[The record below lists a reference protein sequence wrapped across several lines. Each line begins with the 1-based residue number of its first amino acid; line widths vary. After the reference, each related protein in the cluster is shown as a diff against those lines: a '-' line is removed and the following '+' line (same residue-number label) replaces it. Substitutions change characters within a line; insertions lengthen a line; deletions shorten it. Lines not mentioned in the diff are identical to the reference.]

1 MISHFDASSRTIY
14 SCFIKQCIEMY
25 RQSIS
30 KRIVRIY
37 IMFASTITTPLAYM
51 FLICALCIF
60 IMSPR
65 LVVCIHKA
73 DEMLIA
79 SQQLLLRWGYLYCV
93 EVFVA
98 LCSYMS
104 LVLLGIVVSLPF
116 ITAIFAICATALV
129 LSCLLSQ
136 YV

>member
-1 MISHFDASSRTIY
+1 
-14 SCFIKQCIEMY
+14 
-25 RQSIS
+25 
-30 KRIVRIY
+30 
-37 IMFASTITTPLAYM
+37 M
-51 FLICALCIF
+51 FLVCALCMF

-65 LVVCIHKA
+65 LVVRIHKA

-79 SQQLLLRWGYLYCV
+79 SQQLMMRWGYLYCF

-98 LCSYMS
+98 LCIYIS
-104 LVLLGIVVSLPF
+104 LVLLGTIASLPF
-116 ITAIFAICATALV
+116 ITAICAICATAFV